1 MSFADRP
8 LALCGLL
15 RMVQAV
21 LREIPSARACSSSVQ
36 KPDAVKAFAISRML
50 VDCRTFFAASDWY
63 GLLTSG
69 HNQMKRAL
77 LFSLN
82 CPTAATIIYNSP
94 LPPASETDIH
104 HDQSW

>member
-1 MSFADRP
+1 VLVRQACKSLTPSKHLRFRECLSTAALSLQQAIADD
-8 LALCGLL
+8 
-15 RMVQAV
+15 VT
-21 LREIPSARACSSSVQ
+21 
-36 KPDAVKAFAISRML
+36 DAH
-50 VDCRTFFAASDWY
+50 WY